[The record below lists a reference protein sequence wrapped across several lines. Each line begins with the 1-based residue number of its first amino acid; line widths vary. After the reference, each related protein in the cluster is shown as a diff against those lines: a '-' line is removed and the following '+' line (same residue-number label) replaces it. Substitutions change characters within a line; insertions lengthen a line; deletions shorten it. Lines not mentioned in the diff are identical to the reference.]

1 MPRVPTYSNLQVVP
15 GGGNA
20 GRVSSRGAQGLAN
33 VQGAQLRETGQAV
46 QQVGGLLHAEV
57 ERQQDRINRA
67 RVQEATLKYREELAE
82 AEREYQEY
90 KGAELVAGDK
100 PIIGDIEARIEQ
112 SRTQM
117 MQSLSSPAAQRAFEE
132 ISMDMS
138 GTWRQRAAGYE
149 AEQAEFYIGQQR
161 DGAIVAQVET
171 GIADPYKRAT
181 SFQSAGTL
189 LREKFEDQGFD
200 GDRLN
205 QKTQEAMGELLSGQI
220 GVLLDADRID
230 DAQGVLEAAEGM
242 VSASAYESMSTAV
255 SQKAF
260 TRDVNDTSD
269 MVWSESEGDYG
280 TALKMAGMIENP
292 EKQEAVKKRLNTLR
306 VRDTAAEAQAKREA
320 TVTAWESLE
329 QGGSVDNLP
338 RDVWEQLGPQTR
350 IQMRAWEKAQAKAA
364 AAGAKRV
371 TDLQAYND
379 VYSFLDA
386 GDAEGA
392 LSFLN
397 GNVDRLSESD
407 YKSLRS
413 KVSAALGDDGAT
425 IESVRSVNEVI
436 TNALDRSGVNE
447 DDKGALLRAYDHAQQ
462 QYQREHGEEPSDQW
476 REETIE
482 RLAAKIKVT
491 RPGLFDDTTG
501 GAFEIEDIGEVP
513 ERHVQAVLMAF
524 GNPDEI
530 TKISEDNLNVSY
542 SMAMTY
548 FRLNGVDNPSNE
560 SITEMI
566 KAMREQSQ

>member
-100 PIIGDIEARIEQ
+100 PIIRDIEARIEQ

-292 EKQEAVKKRLNTLR
+292 EKQEAVMKRLNALR
-306 VRDTAAEAQAKREA
+306 IRDNNVRSQAEAQAETEVWGAIEQASNAGRVPSVNDIPRDAWETIGPQARIRIENWMAGGAGEGASAQVEAQSELAYNILETVYENDPELYMLGPDGWAESSPQLAALYESLTLEDRTKLSLDRQKRQGKGYQTPEITSNYKQVMAYVAFAYDNEDAMKIARASSSDEDTFSKLQELEGHIMRYVREWTASAGGGVIDEA
-320 TVTAWESLE
+320 TS
-329 QGGSVDNLP
+329 
-338 RDVWEQLGPQTR
+338 RDIIR
-350 IQMRAWEKAQAKAA
+350 
-364 AAGAKRV
+364 
-371 TDLQAYND
+371 
-379 VYSFLDA
+379 
-386 GDAEGA
+386 
-392 LSFLN
+392 
-397 GNVDRLSESD
+397 
-407 YKSLRS
+407 
-413 KVSAALGDDGAT
+413 
-425 IESVRSVNEVI
+425 
-436 TNALDRSGVNE
+436 
-447 DDKGALLRAYDHAQQ
+447 RAYRDLDSKKFSYMPETAAFLSGAIDDFRFAAEIARNRLGREPTIDEAARVYQQ
-462 QYQREHGEEPSDQW
+462 LIEASD
-476 REETIE
+476 E
-482 RLAAKIKVT
+482 
-491 RPGLFDDTTG
+491 
-501 GAFEIEDIGEVP
+501 
-513 ERHVQAVLMAF
+513 
-524 GNPDEI
+524 
-530 TKISEDNLNVSY
+530 
-542 SMAMTY
+542 
-548 FRLNGVDNPSNE
+548 
-560 SITEMI
+560 
-566 KAMREQSQ
+566 